1 MSKTAMRSFLAERGA
16 QQRLAAKSRS
26 NKPQVRQVKKP
37 TGGK

>member
-1 MSKTAMRSFLAERGA
+1 MSKAAMRASSKAAAA

-26 NKPQVRQVKKP
+26 NKPLVRNVKKP